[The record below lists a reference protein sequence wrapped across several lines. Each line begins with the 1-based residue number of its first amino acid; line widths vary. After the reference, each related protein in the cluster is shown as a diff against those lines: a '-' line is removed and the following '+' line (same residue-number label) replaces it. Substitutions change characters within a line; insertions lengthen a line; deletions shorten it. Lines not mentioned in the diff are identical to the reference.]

1 MNFFILYYSPKN
13 LHLRNYTE
21 HFHNT
26 TLLNKNKKKDL
37 NFINDNFRSF
47 NNSNLLNET
56 EEHYNNENITYIYTY
71 NNNTYNNITV
81 PDNNDIDIERPQI
94 IIIHLSLTEILLFS
108 SVILATDTIAAL
120 TFIHEDLEPK
130 LFAILFGEGV
140 MNDAVCI
147 VLYRILGDFT
157 SSVKILQLQLLL

>member
-26 TLLNKNKKKDL
+26 T

-71 NNNTYNNITV
+71 NNNTYNNIII
-81 PDNNDIDIERPQI
+81 PDNNDIDIER
-94 IIIHLSLTEILLFS
+94 L
-108 SVILATDTIAAL
+108 
-120 TFIHEDLEPK
+120 K
-130 LFAILFGEGV
+130 
-140 MNDAVCI
+140 
-147 VLYRILGDFT
+147 
-157 SSVKILQLQLLL
+157 

>member
-26 TLLNKNKKKDL
+26 TILNKHKKKDL

-47 NNSNLLNET
+47 NNSNWLNET

-71 NNNTYNNITV
+71 NNNTYNNIII
-81 PDNNDIDIERPQI
+81 PDNNDIDIER
-94 IIIHLSLTEILLFS
+94 L
-108 SVILATDTIAAL
+108 
-120 TFIHEDLEPK
+120 K
-130 LFAILFGEGV
+130 
-140 MNDAVCI
+140 
-147 VLYRILGDFT
+147 
-157 SSVKILQLQLLL
+157 